1 MIPFWYQPIME
12 LRHLR
17 YFAVVAEELNVRR
30 AARRLHVSQPPL
42 SRQIRDLEAELGTR
56 LFDRTNKRLALTPAG
71 ECFLKETRPILAHP
85 PRRGHLPPAARR
97 GESGPVCVAL
107 PVTIGRRFHAAVAS

>member
-1 MIPFWYQPIME
+1 MIPSWYQTIME

-71 ECFLKETRPILAHP
+71 ERLLKGNRQILVQRQPRAEVEAGT
-85 PRRGHLPPAARR
+85 RRGGA
-97 GESGPVCVAL
+97 
-107 PVTIGRRFHAAVAS
+107 